1 MFWRSSCVISTLICK
16 LDSSNDDWDQPEA
29 DVLLL
34 LLLCSL
40 VVTAGGQFRMLVAK
54 CVFQEGHFS
63 EHCPENQGWAC
74 RSEYFA
80 LGRLLIQWQFKR
92 KSNSSLHHHYG
103 AECHR
108 QPEPTCLAFCPLL
121 PFLSHSNKTFLDA
134 WIPCSFPWGS
144 VYHIYLYTV
153 R

>member
-1 MFWRSSCVISTLICK
+1 MISTLICK

-54 CVFQEGHFS
+54 CVFQEGHVS

-80 LGRLLIQWQFKR
+80 LGRLLI
-92 KSNSSLHHHYG
+92 
-103 AECHR
+103 
-108 QPEPTCLAFCPLL
+108 
-121 PFLSHSNKTFLDA
+121 
-134 WIPCSFPWGS
+134 
-144 VYHIYLYTV
+144 
-153 R
+153 